1 MRRRN
6 SYSYKGS
13 YGKGYRRSSYRGY
26 GSYGDYGRNNHSS
39 LKIIIII
46 LICLLLAGGGV
57 FAAAYFGLFGD
68 TFRIGKEPE
77 KSVLTSK
84 SESSA
89 QVSKAQ
95 NSEKKK
101 EKEPVG
107 KWIENVY
114 LYGTNAFE
122 PFNEYQNASKEYAKT
137 INSVRKELD
146 SSINIYT
153 ILAPSHSLTGL
164 PDKYRSQIGSDE
176 KKSIENIYAAIDK
189 KIRCINVCDTLQK
202 HSGEYT
208 YFRTDT
214 NWTALGAYYAYEQFC
229 KSAKTDCIDLKK
241 LESGKIDGFKGSL
254 FAATVTDEKPDGND
268 VLAQNPDSVIYYKTN
283 GYCRLLENGESEDR
297 EVTMIAEFASGS
309 NAYSAF
315 IWGNNPYMKIET
327 DIETDRKLCIIKDSF
342 GCAFAPFTATAF
354 KEVFIVDPAYYE
366 GNVLDY
372 IKENNYTDVL
382 FLNSSSSANTL
393 ERVNELKTI
402 L

>member
-13 YGKGYRRSSYRGY
+13 YGKGYRRSSYSSY
-26 GSYGDYGRNNHSS
+26 GSYGRRNSS
-39 LKIIIII
+39 GLKIIIII

-68 TFRIGKEPE
+68 SFRIGKETE
-77 KSVLTSK
+77 KNSSSQKT
-84 SESSA
+84 ESS
-89 QVSKAQ
+89 QQSSKDEASKQ
-95 NSEKKK
+95 EKKK
-101 EKEPVG
+101 EPEG

-114 LYGTNAFE
+114 LYGTSAFE
-122 PFNEYQNASKEYAKT
+122 PFNEYEAASKEYAKT
-137 INSVRKELD
+137 INSIRKELD
-146 SSINIYT
+146 EKINVYT
-153 ILAPSHSLTGL
+153 MLAPSHSLSGL
-164 PDKYRSQIGSDE
+164 PDKYKNQIGSDE
-176 KKSIENIYAAIDK
+176 KKSIEKTYAAIDK
-189 KIRCINVCDTLQK
+189 KVRCINVCDTLQK

-229 KSAKTDCIDLKK
+229 KSAETECIDLKK
-241 LESGKIDGFKGSL
+241 LESGKIEGFKGSL
-254 FAATVTDEKPDGND
+254 FAATVTDEKPDGNE

-327 DIETDRKLCIIKDSF
+327 EVDTDRKLCIIKDSF
-342 GCAFAPFTATAF
+342 GCAFAPFTASAF
-354 KEVFIVDPAYYE
+354 KEVFVVDPAYYE
-366 GNVLDY
+366 GNILDY

-382 FLNSSSSANTL
+382 ILNSSSTANTA

>member
-13 YGKGYRRSSYRGY
+13 YGKGYRRSSYSSY
-26 GSYGDYGRNNHSS
+26 GSYGRRNSS
-39 LKIIIII
+39 GLTIIIII

-68 TFRIGKEPE
+68 SFRIGKETE
-77 KSVLTSK
+77 KNSSSQKT
-84 SESSA
+84 ESS
-89 QVSKAQ
+89 QQSSKDEASKQ
-95 NSEKKK
+95 EKKK
-101 EKEPVG
+101 EPEG

-114 LYGTNAFE
+114 LYGTSAFE
-122 PFNEYQNASKEYAKT
+122 PFNEYEAASKEYAKT
-137 INSVRKELD
+137 INSIRKELD
-146 SSINIYT
+146 EKINVYT
-153 ILAPSHSLTGL
+153 MLAPSHSLSGL
-164 PDKYRSQIGSDE
+164 PDKYKNQIGSDE
-176 KKSIENIYAAIDK
+176 KKSIEKTYAAIDK
-189 KIRCINVCDTLQK
+189 KVRCINVCDTLQK

-229 KSAKTDCIDLKK
+229 KSAETECIDLKK
-241 LESGKIDGFKGSL
+241 LESGKIEGFKGSL
-254 FAATVTDEKPDGND
+254 FAATVTDEKPDGNE
-268 VLAQNPDSVIYYKTN
+268 VLAQNPDSVVYYKTN

-327 DIETDRKLCIIKDSF
+327 EVDTDRKLCIIKDSF
-342 GCAFAPFTATAF
+342 GCAFAPFTASAF
-354 KEVFIVDPAYYE
+354 KEVFVVDPAYYE
-366 GNVLDY
+366 GNILDY

-382 FLNSSSSANTL
+382 ILNSSSTANTA

>member
-13 YGKGYRRSSYRGY
+13 YGKGYRRSSYSSY
-26 GSYGDYGRNNHSS
+26 GSYGRKNSS
-39 LKIIIII
+39 GLKIIIII

-68 TFRIGKEPE
+68 SFRIGKETE
-77 KSVLTSK
+77 KNSSSQKT
-84 SESSA
+84 ESS
-89 QVSKAQ
+89 QQSSKDEASKQ
-95 NSEKKK
+95 EKKK
-101 EKEPVG
+101 EPEG

-114 LYGTNAFE
+114 LYGTSAFE
-122 PFNEYQNASKEYAKT
+122 PFNEYEAASKEYAKT
-137 INSVRKELD
+137 INSIRKELD
-146 SSINIYT
+146 EKINVYT
-153 ILAPSHSLTGL
+153 MLAPSHSLSGL
-164 PDKYRSQIGSDE
+164 PDKYKNQIGSDE
-176 KKSIENIYAAIDK
+176 KKSIEKTYAAIDK
-189 KIRCINVCDTLQK
+189 KVRCINVCDTLQK

-229 KSAKTDCIDLKK
+229 KSAETECIDLKK
-241 LESGKIDGFKGSL
+241 LESGKIEGFKGSL
-254 FAATVTDEKPDGND
+254 FAATVTDEKPDGNE
-268 VLAQNPDSVIYYKTN
+268 VLAQNPDSVVYYKTN

-327 DIETDRKLCIIKDSF
+327 EVDTDRKLCIIKDSF
-342 GCAFAPFTATAF
+342 GCAFAPFTASAF
-354 KEVFIVDPAYYE
+354 KEVFVVDPAYYE
-366 GNVLDY
+366 GNILDY

-382 FLNSSSSANTL
+382 ILNSSSTANTA

>member
-13 YGKGYRRSSYRGY
+13 YGKGYRRSSYSSY
-26 GSYGDYGRNNHSS
+26 GSYGRRNSS
-39 LKIIIII
+39 GLKIIIII

-68 TFRIGKEPE
+68 SFRIGKETE
-77 KSVLTSK
+77 KNSSSQKT
-84 SESSA
+84 ESS
-89 QVSKAQ
+89 QQSSKDEASKQ
-95 NSEKKK
+95 EKKK
-101 EKEPVG
+101 EPEG

-114 LYGTNAFE
+114 LYGTSAFE
-122 PFNEYQNASKEYAKT
+122 PFNEYEAASKEYAKT
-137 INSVRKELD
+137 INSIRKELD
-146 SSINIYT
+146 EKINVYT
-153 ILAPSHSLTGL
+153 MLAPSHSLSGL
-164 PDKYRSQIGSDE
+164 PDKYKNQIGSDE
-176 KKSIENIYAAIDK
+176 KKSIEKTYAAIDK
-189 KIRCINVCDTLQK
+189 KVRCINVCDTLQK

-229 KSAKTDCIDLKK
+229 KSAETECIDLKK
-241 LESGKIDGFKGSL
+241 LESGKIEGFKGSL
-254 FAATVTDEKPDGND
+254 FAATVTDEKPDGNE
-268 VLAQNPDSVIYYKTN
+268 VLAQNPDSVVYYKTN

-327 DIETDRKLCIIKDSF
+327 EVDTDRKLCIIKDSF
-342 GCAFAPFTATAF
+342 GCAFAPFTASAF
-354 KEVFIVDPAYYE
+354 KEVFVVDPAYYE
-366 GNVLDY
+366 GNILDY

-382 FLNSSSSANTL
+382 ILNSSSTANTA

>member
-13 YGKGYRRSSYRGY
+13 YGKGYRRSSYSSY
-26 GSYGDYGRNNHSS
+26 GSYGRRNSS
-39 LKIIIII
+39 GLKIIIII

-68 TFRIGKEPE
+68 SFRIGKETE
-77 KSVLTSK
+77 KNSSSQKTETSQQ
-84 SESSA
+84 SSKDEA
-89 QVSKAQ
+89 SKQ
-95 NSEKKK
+95 EKKK
-101 EKEPVG
+101 EPEG

-114 LYGTNAFE
+114 LYGTSAFE
-122 PFNEYQNASKEYAKT
+122 PFNEYEAASKEYAKT
-137 INSVRKELD
+137 INSIRKELD
-146 SSINIYT
+146 EKINVYT
-153 ILAPSHSLTGL
+153 MLAPSHSLSGL
-164 PDKYRSQIGSDE
+164 PDKYKNQIGSDE
-176 KKSIENIYAAIDK
+176 KKSIEKTYAAIDK
-189 KIRCINVCDTLQK
+189 KVRCINVCDTLQK

-229 KSAKTDCIDLKK
+229 KSAETECIDLKK
-241 LESGKIDGFKGSL
+241 LESGKIEGFKGSL
-254 FAATVTDEKPDGND
+254 FAATVTDEKPDGNE
-268 VLAQNPDSVIYYKTN
+268 VLAQNPDSVVYYKTN

-327 DIETDRKLCIIKDSF
+327 EVDTDRKLCIIKDSF
-342 GCAFAPFTATAF
+342 GCAFAPFTASAF
-354 KEVFIVDPAYYE
+354 KEVFVVDPAYYE
-366 GNVLDY
+366 GNILDY

-382 FLNSSSSANTL
+382 ILNSSSTANTA